1 MVRKVSTHTWNPII
15 FQDRTLRGT
24 DGDHVV
30 PWFCR
35 VFFTRPSMVPHGFPQ
50 FFPNLTSKPL
60 VLLHVASMCETR
72 RSSAGSLRPQAP
84 ILHSSSAIRTASRCR
99 SMLGGCGVASL
110 RDLAQQVLMSGAP
123 YGAPGFSIG
132 KLVESIRHILC
143 LMVESISWNIMKY
156 LL

>member
-84 ILHSSSAIRTASRCR
+84 ILHSSSAIRTAQRVDVARCLEAVVLLHFVTWRSRFWC
-99 SMLGGCGVASL
+99 LGPLTGPQDSRL
-110 RDLAQQVLMSGAP
+110 ENWLNPSGT
-123 YGAPGFSIG
+123 FC
-132 KLVESIRHILC
+132 V
-143 LMVESISWNIMKY
+143 WW
-156 LL
+156 